1 MNSKI
6 HKIRSKKKKDWKCE
20 ISQKLGKHKNS
31 QPSFYVNNYK
41 DDANER
47 HI

>member
-1 MNSKI
+1 MNNKI
-6 HKIRSKKKKDWKCE
+6 HKIRKKRKRIGND
-20 ISQKLGKHKNS
+20 KLHKTKNP

-47 HI
+47 HIKQ

>member
-1 MNSKI
+1 MNNKI
-6 HKIRSKKKKDWKCE
+6 HKIRLKKRKRIGNDKFHKN
-20 ISQKLGKHKNS
+20 KNS

-47 HI
+47 HIKQ